1 MSNKRGS
8 SPLATLRATEMAD
21 TQGQNWGCTMSRT
34 SNLTSRR
41 YLTLGRRVVTLVCP
55 ALLAVAL
62 LSIAAAAPAGAKAP
76 RIKKPGA
83 PTSVSVVPAP
93 GGATVSWSPPTSDGG
108 SAVTGYVA
116 IIRSAVACSTT
127 ATSCTVT
134 GLVNGHDYTVT
145 VRAQNIVGTGRA
157 TKSVKFVA
165 GQSPNCSNFTP
176 GANLEYC
183 RFRSA
188 DLDGLDLAGANF
200 TGARVTYSTLDGA
213 DLAGA
218 EFGGDNLTQDTF
230 NNADMQG
237 VDLSNTY
244 LYRSSLQSADLTD
257 ASFDG
262 ATVIYD
268 NFTGAN
274 FTGVDL
280 PDNWV
285 LDICPDGT
293 STGSG
298 GGTCAGQTG

>member
-1 MSNKRGS
+1 
-8 SPLATLRATEMAD
+8 MAD
-21 TQGQNWGCTMSRT
+21 TQGQNRGGTMSRT

-41 YLTLGRRVVTLVCP
+41 YLTVGRRAVALVCP

-62 LSIAAAAPAGAKAP
+62 LSIAAASPAGARAP

-83 PTSVSVVPAP
+83 PTSMSVVPAP

-108 SAVTGYVA
+108 SPVTGYVA
-116 IIRSAVACSTT
+116 IVRSAVACSTT
-127 ATSCTVT
+127 ATTCSLT
-134 GLVNGHDYTVT
+134 GLVNGHDYTVK
-145 VRAQNIVGTGRA
+145 VRAQNIVGTGMA

-183 RFRSA
+183 RFRYA
-188 DLDGLDLAGANF
+188 DLDGLDLAGADF
-200 TGARVTYSTLDGA
+200 TGARLTYSTLTGA
-213 DLAGA
+213 DLAGT

-244 LYRSSLQSADLTD
+244 LYRSSLQSVDLTD
-257 ASFDG
+257 ANVDG

-268 NFTGAN
+268 DFIGAN
-274 FTGVDL
+274 FTGIDL

-285 LDICPDGT
+285 SDTCPDGT
-293 STGSG
+293 STDSDGESCVG
-298 GGTCAGQTG
+298 HTG